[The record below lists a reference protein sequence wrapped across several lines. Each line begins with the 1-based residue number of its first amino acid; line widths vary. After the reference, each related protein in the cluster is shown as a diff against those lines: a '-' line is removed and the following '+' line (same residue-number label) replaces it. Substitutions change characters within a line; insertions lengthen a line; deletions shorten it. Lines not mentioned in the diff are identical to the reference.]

1 MRISD
6 WSSDVCSSDLTAIER
21 VGAQEMQ
28 RPGNRPLFGVISDEQ
43 NDPVRHVFAHQVERF
58 AREVWMPPF
67 ARAGVL
73 IEKPHRIPMLGTDRV
88 AGTFLDAQALD
99 RAQPFLAK
107 LLALLRVQRA
117 KEIVEAG
124 MTLVRDM
131 KLDCGG
137 PGH

>member
-1 MRISD
+1 MQIGNLGETSP
-6 WSSDVCSSDLTAIER
+6 VTAIER

-88 AGTFLDAQALD
+88 ARSEVHTTELQSLMRNSYAVFCLQQKKKLID
-99 RAQPFLAK
+99 RIT
-107 LLALLRVQRA
+107 RR
-117 KEIVEAG
+117 
-124 MTLVRDM
+124 TVR
-131 KLDCGG
+131 
-137 PGH
+137 H

>member
-1 MRISD
+1 
-6 WSSDVCSSDLTAIER
+6 
-21 VGAQEMQ
+21 MQ

-88 AGTFLDAQALD
+88 AGQFLDAQALD

-107 LLALLRVQRA
+107 LLALLRVDRKTSELQSLMRTSYA
-117 KEIVEAG
+117 VFCLKKKKQKI
-124 MTLVRDM
+124 TNQ
-131 KLDCGG
+131 
-137 PGH
+137 HQHT